1 MSLIICS
8 VKDIPAGPNPREA
21 GVRRPLWWKSGRPAY
36 GKVAAVS
43 TDPHRDAMAK
53 MMVLG
58 RKALVR
64 M

>member
-1 MSLIICS
+1 MVEERETGIC
-8 VKDIPAGPNPREA
+8 
-21 GVRRPLWWKSGRPAY
+21 
-36 GKVAAVS
+36 KVAAVS